1 MLTLPTS
8 ALEDGKARAQTMLQ
22 GIADQRVHS
31 TVVVF
36 GDGDRPREI
45 ASRAERCREN
55 NPFWAV
61 VHIPD
66 VSLLQGVVTF
76 GPLLEQH
83 AAGAE
88 AAALTTHFQLSSSLR
103 GDAAF
108 DSSLLALAFARAGAG
123 EVER

>member
-8 ALEDGKARAQTMLQ
+8 ALEDGKARAQTMMQ
-22 GIADQRVHS
+22 GIVDQRVHS

-45 ASRAERCREN
+45 ASRAERRTEN
-55 NPFWAV
+55 NPFRAV

-66 VSLLQGVVTF
+66 LSLLEGVVVF

-83 AAGAE
+83 AGGAE
-88 AAALTTHFQLSSSLR
+88 AVALTTRFQLSSSLR

-108 DSSLLALAFARAGAG
+108 DSFELEQAFTRAGAG
-123 EVER
+123 QVEP

>member
-1 MLTLPTS
+1 MLILPTS
-8 ALEDGKARAQTMLQ
+8 GLENGKARAQTMMQ
-22 GIADQRVHS
+22 GIVEQRLHS

-45 ASRAERCREN
+45 ATRAERLAGN
-55 NPFWAV
+55 IPFRAV

-66 VSLLQGVVTF
+66 LSVLEGVVVF

-83 AAGAE
+83 AGGAE
-88 AAALTTHFQLSSSLR
+88 AIALTTQFQLSSSLR

-108 DSSLLALAFARAGAG
+108 DSFELEQAFARAGAG
-123 EVER
+123 QVEP